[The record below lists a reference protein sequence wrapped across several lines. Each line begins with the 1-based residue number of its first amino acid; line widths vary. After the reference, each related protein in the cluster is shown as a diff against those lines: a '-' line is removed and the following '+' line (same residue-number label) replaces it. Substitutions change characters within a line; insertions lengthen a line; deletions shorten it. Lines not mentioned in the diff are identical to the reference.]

1 MAPRTKSSGTILAC
15 VRRPEHGFTLIE
27 VLVALAIVAI
37 GMAAVL
43 SALTSSARTVLY
55 MRDKTLAQWIALNH
69 IAEQRLQ
76 AQMPQVGNTEGDI
89 DYAGQKWHW
98 RQETVAT
105 AVQGMIRMDV
115 MVRPADI
122 KADDDKGW
130 YVTLSGIAGDAV
142 SQPRGDMPLWGTG
155 TTTPIP
161 QQLGTSGA
169 GNTPTPNGGN
179 TGGGSTSNPTTPS
192 NSTTA
197 Q

>member
-1 MAPRTKSSGTILAC
+1 LNY
-15 VRRPEHGFTLIE
+15 RRGFTLIE

-43 SALTSSARTVLY
+43 SALTSSASTVLY

-76 AQMPQVGNTEGDI
+76 AQMPQTGNTEGDI

-122 KADDDKGW
+122 KADNDKGW
-130 YVTLSGIAGDAV
+130 YVTLSGIMGDAV
-142 SQPRGDMPLWGTG
+142 SKPRGDMPLWGTG
-155 TTTPIP
+155 NTTPTP
-161 QQLGTSGA
+161 QQPGTPGA
-169 GNTPTPNGGN
+169 GNTTTTPNGGN
-179 TGGGSTSNPTTPS
+179 TRGGSTGNPTTTPTRS
-192 NSTTA
+192 LSE